1 MDFFDS
7 FHLYVGYGVPG
18 GFVLLVL
25 WAVVSTARN
34 RAPHDAFWTL
44 LAVLQVV
51 VVIQFVV
58 GGVLF
63 LSGARPPTQ
72 GAQWRHYMYGALIPA
87 LALMIAH
94 RQARKLSDIAPLIFG
109 IAGFFCAASTAMA
122 LMTGLGIF

>member
-1 MDFFDS
+1 MSFFD
-7 FHLYVGYGVPG
+7 FVHLYLGYALPA

-25 WAVVSTARN
+25 WAIVSFVRN
-34 RAPHDAFWTL
+34 RAPHYTFWNL

-58 GGVLF
+58 GAVLF
-63 LSGARPPTQ
+63 LSGARPPTA

-87 LALMIAH
+87 LALVVAH
-94 RQARKLSDIAPLIFG
+94 RQARRLSDIAPLIFG
-109 IAGFFCAASTAMA
+109 IAAFFCAASTAMA